1 MKQYKYKSLPGFV
14 LLTSV
19 LLFAGC
25 RKMTEDHVAVTDPA
39 LDKNLLELVGSQA
52 KYSTFARYLA
62 YTDYDDVLASSK
74 TFTLFA
80 PTNDALATLDPAI
93 VNDPVRLK
101 RFVANHICEESLP
114 LHAGSPARQ
123 IRMFNGKSLSLTATS
138 LEGTALFAMNQY
150 ASNGVVHELRSFIPA
165 RYNCWEF
172 ATSTASP
179 AKQRNFMLSLFR
191 NVFDPINAVV
201 TGINPL
207 TGAPIYKPGTDSV
220 FTNMFWRQV
229 HDLRN
234 EEKRF
239 TLFMVADA
247 GWDAEMAANARYFP
261 TSTPD
266 STTFATGW
274 NIVRDFAVD
283 TLLEPGKLPDTVTS
297 RFGARIP
304 INKAAI
310 RTTVKTSNGYVY
322 VMDALPVAPLQRFRP
337 RVIEAEQYIAASH
350 DRRSNTFFRD
360 RYNDVLRTNY
370 SDVLVLNHGIALFN
384 LRYDLSEMPAVKY
397 KAYWIAVND
406 FQTAAYTQRLGIGS
420 PLSTLLPYTNVAAN
434 VKTEVYLGE
443 FTMPRYFPV
452 LSLFLT
458 AANSTANA
466 ANPLVCDYIKLVPGL

>member
-1 MKQYKYKSLPGFV
+1 MTRNKYNFFRNLLLLSAV
-14 LLTSV
+14 LLN
-19 LLFAGC
+19 AGC

-39 LDKNLLELVGSQA
+39 LDKNVLELLGSQA

-74 TFTLFA
+74 IFTVFA
-80 PTNDALATLDPAI
+80 PTNDALATLDAAI

-101 RFVANHICEESLP
+101 RFVANHICEESLS

-123 IRMFNGKSLSLTATS
+123 IRMYNGKSLSLTATA
-138 LEGTALFAMNQY
+138 LEGSALFSMNQY
-150 ASNGVVHELRSFIPA
+150 ASNGVVHELRNSIPA
-165 RYNCWEF
+165 RDNCWEF
-172 ATSTASP
+172 ATSVSAP
-179 AKQRNFMLSLFR
+179 ARQRTFMLSLFR
-191 NVFDPINAVV
+191 NVFDPTNGVV
-201 TGINPL
+201 TGIDPM
-207 TGAPIYKPGTDSV
+207 TGLPIYKPGTDSV
-220 FTNMFWRQV
+220 FTNMFWRHV

-247 GWDAEMAANARYFP
+247 GWDAEIAANARYFP
-261 TSTPD
+261 TSTTD
-266 STTFATGW
+266 STTFATAW

-297 RFGARIP
+297 KFGARIP
-304 INKAAI
+304 INRAAI
-310 RTTVKTSNGYVY
+310 RSTIKTSNGYVY

-337 RVIEAEQYIAASH
+337 RIIEAERYVAASH

-360 RYNDVLRTNY
+360 RYNDVLRMNY

-384 LRYDLSEMPAVKY
+384 LRYDLSEMPALKY

-420 PLSTLLPYTNVAAN
+420 PLSALLPYTNVAAN

-452 LSLFLT
+452 LNLFLT

>member
-1 MKQYKYKSLPGFV
+1 MKRNKYKTLRDLILMSAV
-14 LLTSV
+14 LLT
-19 LLFAGC
+19 AGC

-39 LDKNLLELVGSQA
+39 LDKNVLELLGSQT
-52 KYSTFARYLA
+52 KYSTFVRYLA
-62 YTDYDDVLASSK
+62 YTDYDDVLSSSK
-74 TFTLFA
+74 TFTVFA
-80 PTNDALATLDPAI
+80 PTNDALATLDAATI
-93 VNDPVRLK
+93 NDPVRLK

-123 IRMFNGKSLSLTATS
+123 IRMFNGKSLALTAAS
-138 LEGTALFAMNQY
+138 LEGTPLFAQNQY
-150 ASNGVVHELRSFIPA
+150 ASNGVVHELRTFIPA
-165 RYNCWEF
+165 RDNCWEF
-172 ATSTASP
+172 ATGATAP
-179 AKQRNFMLSLFR
+179 AKQKAFMLSLFR
-191 NVFDPINAVV
+191 NVFDPTNAVV
-201 TGINPL
+201 TGIDPL
-207 TGAPIYKPGTDSV
+207 TGLPIYKPGTDSV
-220 FTNMFWRQV
+220 FTNMFWRHV

-247 GWDAEMAANARYFP
+247 GWDAEMTANAKYFP
-261 TSTPD
+261 TSSTD

-283 TLLEPGKLPDTVTS
+283 TLLEPGNLPDTVTS

-310 RTTVKTSNGYVY
+310 RSTIKTSNGYVY

-337 RVIEAEQYIAASH
+337 RIIEAERYIAASH

-360 RYNDVLRTNY
+360 RYNDVLRMNY

-397 KAYWIAVND
+397 KAYWVAVND

-420 PLSTLLPYTNVAAN
+420 PLSTLLPYVSVPAN
-434 VKTEVYLGE
+434 KKDEVYLGE

-452 LSLFLT
+452 LNLFLT